1 MRLHTHSTRRR
12 FRASLFALAALLAV
26 LTVATWLIANHRDPR
41 AISQDELHRI
51 ATHSESAVM
60 KPLPRLHRVVIEPV
74 SPGEVLDATVA
85 YLPQPGNEGTQF
97 EVQGLYDPLSEEIH
111 ITGVLVRIQAS
122 FAKPWIQPLFRQTL
136 RHEYGHAFLYDWTK
150 DHGWIGTALGEFGR
164 TQGSIDP
171 SEFPSALRGVVIE
184 YQRVD
189 SEVYG
194 SSYFTSSFNEYV
206 AESYARYLDG
216 EDVPPHVRRLLDSA
230 SDR

>member
-1 MRLHTHSTRRR
+1 
-12 FRASLFALAALLAV
+12 
-26 LTVATWLIANHRDPR
+26 
-41 AISQDELHRI
+41 
-51 ATHSESAVM
+51 M